1 MPGSFI
7 IDLRNANK
15 KRIENIDTNKISIQM
30 KNDHYLKYINN
41 SGTEKG
47 LFTIFLLADPGE
59 YEFAILYN
67 NIQILENT
75 YTFYWACSFNKISKF
90 KKNIS
95 LIKGIYYFYKVID
108 SSLNERN
115 FQYKWNDLNI
125 KEYANYLFSASE

>member
-75 YTFYWACSFNKISKF
+75 YTFY
-90 KKNIS
+90 
-95 LIKGIYYFYKVID
+95 
-108 SSLNERN
+108 
-115 FQYKWNDLNI
+115 
-125 KEYANYLFSASE
+125 